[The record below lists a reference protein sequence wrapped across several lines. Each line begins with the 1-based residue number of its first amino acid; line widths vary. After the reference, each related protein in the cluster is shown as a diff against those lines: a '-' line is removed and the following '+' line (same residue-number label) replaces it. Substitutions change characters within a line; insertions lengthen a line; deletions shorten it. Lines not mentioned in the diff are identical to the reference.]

1 MKRLLT
7 SATLAIV
14 VVLTAAAFV
23 GGCGHLREGGA
34 PDVISG
40 FYDGDWY
47 GGNAEEPLGEL
58 TCTIVRRDKE
68 RWDATF
74 FASFGGFGEY
84 EMPLEGRRDSEK
96 VLFGGSIDLGE
107 TSGGVFNWTGEI
119 ADGRFNGTYTSRF
132 INGTFRMVK
141 TSPEAAAQ

>member
-47 GGNAEEPLGEL
+47 GRNAEEPLGEL
-58 TCTIVRRDKE
+58 TCTIVRRDGE
-68 RWDATF
+68 TWDATF
-74 FASFGGFGEY
+74 SATFGGFGEY
-84 EMPLEGRRDSEK
+84 DVRLEGRRD
-96 VLFGGSIDLGE
+96 GD
-107 TSGGVFNWTGEI
+107 
-119 ADGRFNGTYTSRF
+119 
-132 INGTFRMVK
+132 
-141 TSPEAAAQ
+141 

>member
-68 RWDATF
+68 TWDATF

-119 ADGRFNGTYTSRF
+119 VDGRFNGTYTSRF